1 MASEPKKPIEQM
13 LEALAKARRAEFGG
27 DPKMPNPMRAR
38 LHEEIARAEAAEEE
52 NVESRQ
58 SWVTRF
64 WPRVTVAAALAT
76 LIVLVP
82 AIWWN
87 RTHHLAES
95 GDLALRDRTAGAAN
109 GLNIAASAEDTVAKT
124 PAVSATE
131 PTVNLANNNQIKIE
145 SGATTAAQAQALRSS
160 TRLAEGRGATES
172 PNQVTKGFTDKEI
185 AAAKIHAAP
194 AAAPAAGADSKA
206 KSDTMAAAAPPIA
219 QPPSVGSL
227 GIKQQF
233 SQQSAVQSFRN
244 NAQVNQSAN
253 VLNTFQVQQQGSEIR
268 VLDADGSTYTGKI
281 EQLAKSAELDSRITA
296 RRDAAKQAPNYA
308 AKAARENESAPP
320 QSYFR
325 ATGFNVSL
333 KKTLVF
339 EGNYAAPPAQPPATA
354 TANDRERSEQNR
366 DRARIVGTVRVNGE
380 TAVEV
385 DAVAETPEA
394 AATKKSE
401 K

>member
-13 LEALAKARRAEFGG
+13 LEALAKARRAEFGD

-38 LHEEIARAEAAEEE
+38 LHEEIAPAGATEDEK
-52 NVESRQ
+52 VESRT

-87 RTHHLAES
+87 RTHPLAES
-95 GDLALRDRTAGAAN
+95 DDLALRDSTAGAAN
-109 GLNIAASAEDTVAKT
+109 GLNPAVPSENTLAKAPAASATDA
-124 PAVSATE
+124 
-131 PTVNLANNNQIKIE
+131 TVNLADNRQMKIE
-145 SGATTAAQAQALRSS
+145 PAATPASEAEALASS
-160 TRLAEGRGATES
+160 TRVRQGRGATEFPS
-172 PNQVTKGFTDKEI
+172 QVTKGFIDKEI
-185 AAAKIHAAP
+185 AAAKIQ
-194 AAAPAAGADSKA
+194 AAPAAGADSKA
-206 KSDTMAAAAPPIA
+206 KSDTMAAAAPPVA
-219 QPPSVGSL
+219 QPSSVASL
-227 GIKQQF
+227 GTKQQF

-244 NAQVNQSAN
+244 NAQVNRSAN

-281 EQLAKSAELDSRITA
+281 EQSAKSVELDSRITA
-296 RRDAAKQAPNYA
+296 RRDAAKQARRFA
-308 AKAARENESAPP
+308 AKAARENESAAP

-339 EGNYAAPPAQPPATA
+339 EGNYAAPPAQQPDTA
-354 TANDRERSEQNR
+354 TANDRERTEQNR

-380 TAVEV
+380 AAVEV
-385 DAVAETPEA
+385 DAIAETPEPE
-394 AATKKSE
+394 KKSE
-401 K
+401 R